1 MSEIYL
7 KEDLPMLSPYQ
18 CVRTMG
24 KEGAGAA
31 HCRHIKC
38 NVVLTVV
45 LYVYDTALNTWV
57 AADTS
62 LHAHINQLWLHH
74 CSMCMQQRTFYVGVT
89 AQMIICTSYWS
100 TAHPGSVSQR
110 FLSTKIFLVRIMF
123 ILKVL
128 KVQEKWEKIFR
139 LLLICVSALFWL
151 VTKDQNH
158 KDF

>member
-1 MSEIYL
+1 
-7 KEDLPMLSPYQ
+7 MLSPYQ

-110 FLSTKIFLVRIMF
+110 FLSTKIFLVTSHVYTQGSECSGEVRKNLPIIVDMCLCF
-123 ILKVL
+123 VL
-128 KVQEKWEKIFR
+128 VG
-139 LLLICVSALFWL
+139 
-151 VTKDQNH
+151 DQGSNH
-158 KDF
+158 KDFWLRQQP